1 MVLVLLSRTD
11 MCHVK
16 VEEEIKL
23 HKHTQSLFMAPIYIP
38 GSYPSHQNPILP
50 EQVKG

>member
-23 HKHTQSLFMAPIYIP
+23 HKHTQSLFMAPIYVP
-38 GSYPSHQNPILP
+38 GSYSSNQIPILP